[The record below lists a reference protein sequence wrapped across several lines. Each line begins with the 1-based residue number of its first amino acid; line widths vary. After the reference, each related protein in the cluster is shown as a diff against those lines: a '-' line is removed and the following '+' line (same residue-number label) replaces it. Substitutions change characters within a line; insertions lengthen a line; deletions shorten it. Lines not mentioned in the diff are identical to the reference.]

1 VIPFGAVASVDNLS
15 LSGIVDDRG
24 VLYLAGVG
32 ETIPLTVKW
41 GNSAE
46 QRCHADIVL
55 SPSSDTTHSG
65 IHQVSALC
73 KPETNNAK

>member
-1 VIPFGAVASVDNLS
+1 MDNLS

-41 GNSAE
+41 GSSAE
-46 QRCHADIVL
+46 QICHAEVTL
-55 SPSSDTTHSG
+55 PPSSDTAPGG
-65 IHQVSALC
+65 IRQVSALC
-73 KPETNNAK
+73 KPETNHAE

>member
-1 VIPFGAVASVDNLS
+1 MIPFGAVASVDDLS

-32 ETIPLTVKW
+32 ETISLTVKW

-46 QRCHADIVL
+46 QRCHADITL
-55 SPSSDTTHSG
+55 SSSSDTPPGG
-65 IHQVSALC
+65 IRQASALC
-73 KPETNNAK
+73 KPETNHAE